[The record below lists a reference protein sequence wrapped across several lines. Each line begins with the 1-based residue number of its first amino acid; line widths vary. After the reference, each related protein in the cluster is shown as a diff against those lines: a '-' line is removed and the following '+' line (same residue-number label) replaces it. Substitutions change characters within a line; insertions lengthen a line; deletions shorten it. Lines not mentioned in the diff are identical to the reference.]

1 MALLTNSCFCRIIS
15 LVLRNTSFSYT
26 HVKYLV
32 DDFMCFCLLLLTSLV
47 FAENNL
53 SKGPGLSFVRGTSLD
68 VRRWSTCAVFEDF
81 LEELAFGK
89 ELLEEES
96 SETNACVDIR
106 SGLLN
111 PPLNAIKVTL
121 QKLNIKRPC
130 N

>member
-1 MALLTNSCFCRIIS
+1 MLCRIIS
-15 LVLRNTSFSYT
+15 SCTSQYQLSYM

-32 DDFMCFCLLLLTSLV
+32 DEFMCFCLLLLTSLV
-47 FAENNL
+47 FAENFL
-53 SKGPGLSFVRGTSLD
+53 SKAPGLSLVRGTSLD

-121 QKLNIKRPC
+121 QLSNLGMTKHILQL
-130 N
+130 